1 MHNSKSNTEN
11 LDLINE
17 CFSVDLKD
25 DKKLNNCIEIIEG
38 FICKYDTQYIQNLK
52 YNSIVKELLKD
63 IRENNTIN
71 NNLIEELAKRYNE
84 DNNKY
89 LILKEEKVKKGFL
102 NWLLK
107 IFKANPKKEVSID
120 TKDYDQ
126 EERRLVDK
134 FNIIGKKIEDY
145 VNEVYRLNNI
155 ITEKKFNIIISKVF
169 NAEEITSDLIQLLD
183 ELKGYRNYVVSNKN
197 TSVIDKTIEDEKTLD
212 EVEVSYVNETSEE
225 EAIIENATEN
235 LDNENVIKDTID
247 ENSSEKEDLE
257 INETIVDEKVT
268 TNEEVEENAE
278 EDIDSKILIEEVF
291 NENIFKIFLNY
302 CDENNIKTLN
312 ELKDFDFSELDK
324 LKGFGAG
331 KKEKLIKK
339 YTEVMG
345 NDYIEKVKKER
356 IESKI
361 EEVRIRDCYK
371 SLDIAI
377 LECFNKING
386 KLIEQLKNNNI
397 NNVEELYL
405 EVHNNILSIPN
416 LGATKIKYI
425 KDALESLTKEPEELF
440 RGLIDEIKAN
450 TDYDILVK
458 RVINNKTLQQIGE
471 GYGVSRERI
480 RQREKKIVKAVEA
493 VLSIF
498 IGIVD
503 IKDVKL
509 ASMEEILGISILDE
523 EENKCLK
530 DVLINAD
537 NIECEYLVEVDKFL
551 VNGDVEELRSKI
563 KSIANGMPDIVN
575 IKSELIYDL
584 QEYTEL
590 NILSLDEVVRII
602 LTLGYKQVNDYL
614 FRGNVSKTKIYNFIV
629 KEFFKDGIT
638 FSNEADINK
647 FMSILNE
654 KFHIEEETIRNIKA
668 KIETS
673 CVLCDRGSYI
683 HPEWVYIDENLL
695 EEVKEYIDNND
706 QETLYINQIFSEFE
720 EELNKVGVKN
730 RYYLQGILKY
740 YFSDKYNFTKD
751 TLYKG
756 NIKHDRNYLFNK
768 YIKDKGRP
776 VTKED
781 IENDLKGWTPIML
794 IMAEDEC
801 KYVLKWDR
809 GGFIHASLV
818 KASLEDISGISE
830 VLKEAFNNKESLT
843 DNEAFDMLNVEF
855 KEFFSNNNI
864 DSSFKLF
871 SILEYLLSKEYYFR
885 RPYILKDKPKESV
898 SAVYLMKKLFNND
911 SKVTLEQLKEFC
923 NDIKLNDSTR
933 MQSINN
939 LLKDTVEIE
948 KETYIL
954 KDNFEV
960 DEAVVEAVKK
970 IILEKINDNEYI
982 ALKSIIDYSV
992 FPNIKYEWNTY
1003 ILRDI
1008 CEYYIPEVKELKRQ
1022 FYDKRYPA
1030 PVIVKESS
1038 EMNELLDLIINILKS
1053 EFENGIGVNE
1063 LSKVLR
1069 DNNIVYD
1076 KIPFEIYNCDEIV
1089 VEDNFIRLK

>member
-120 TKDYDQ
+120 TKDYYQ
-126 EERRLVDK
+126 EERRLVDE

-145 VNEVYRLNNI
+145 VNEVYKLKNI

-183 ELKGYRNYVVSNKN
+183 KLKEYRNYIISNKN
-197 TSVIDKTIEDEKTLD
+197 TSVIDNTIEDEKTLG
-212 EVEVSYVNETSEE
+212 
-225 EAIIENATEN
+225 
-235 LDNENVIKDTID
+235 
-247 ENSSEKEDLE
+247 
-257 INETIVDEKVT
+257 
-268 TNEEVEENAE
+268 EVEE
-278 EDIDSKILIEEVF
+278 DVHSKILIEEVF

-312 ELKDFDFSELDK
+312 ELKDFDFNELDK

-345 NDYIEKVKKER
+345 NDYIEKIKKEK

-361 EEVRIRDCYK
+361 EEVKIRDCYK

-425 KDALESLTKEPEELF
+425 KEALENLTKEPEELF
-440 RGLIDEIKAN
+440 RGLIDEIKVN
-450 TDYDILVK
+450 PDYDILVK
-458 RVINNKTLQQIGE
+458 RVINNNTLQQIGE

-503 IKDVKL
+503 IKDAKL

-638 FSNEADINK
+638 FSNESDINK

-654 KFHIEEETIRNIKA
+654 KFHIEEEAIRNIKA

-683 HPEWVYIDENLL
+683 HPEWVYIDESLL
-695 EEVKEYIDNND
+695 DEVKEYIDNND

-982 ALKSIIDYSV
+982 ALKSIEDYSV

-1038 EMNELLDLIINILKS
+1038 EMNELLDLIINILRN
-1053 EFENGIGVNE
+1053 EFEDGIGVNE

-1089 VEDNFIRLK
+1089 VEDNVVRLK